1 MIGSAKH
8 KFKLEGWPKLA
19 RLVGTAG
26 LVGLLAATTSACSST
41 GSEDA
46 EEEVVDE
53 EGGNEAAAVANEDA
67 APAESAAAN
76 DAEAEAAIANVN
88 SGLAT
93 ENTQTAEAGMN
104 AGADSAE
111 VDQISDIP
119 PMESAEA
126 SNSAEAV
133 PTEAALADAAAP
145 AAEATAPAADATAPA
160 APAAIAGPGL
170 PPGTNAVVYV
180 GGERAAIY
188 DAPNGREVGRLAHGD
203 FVLAS
208 AEGEWAKTGDGRF
221 IKSAELQ
228 VKPVGRKIVQSRWR
242 SPRSGH

>member
-1 MIGSAKH
+1 MIGSAKR

-19 RLVGTAG
+19 RLVGTVG

-41 GSEDA
+41 GSEEG

-93 ENTQTAEAGMN
+93 ENTQTAEAGVN

-119 PMESAEA
+119 PTESAEA

-133 PTEAALADAAAP
+133 PTEAALADAA
-145 AAEATAPAADATAPA
+145 APAADATAPA

-208 AEGEWAKTGDGRF
+208 AEGEWAKTSDGRF